1 MQKISSYLYPNRI
14 NVVADVAIESLASW
28 EHMKRWN
35 IVYQN
40 KVKIYQGVD
49 NLITL
54 DVKNSDQKRI
64 DISDMTLKM
73 SITDVNGIELTTV
86 DATLLATTGLATVNI
101 PASTVAHLDPQFLS
115 FTIYN
120 EITNEDDTV
129 TRTVMYADT
138 QFGAVGNMEL
148 VGSAIPVGEPPRYI
162 TRFIKITNDLTDPYT
177 VQYFSDAVEI
187 RKNNF
192 LNLAADDEVF
202 LDFKLLA
209 LEGSITVQ
217 YTKDDIV
224 SSSITWTDLEVFS
237 VAASTAELTKSYANP
252 IYQRDWTWLRVVY
265 TRATNNTGSIDLI
278 TIRM

>member
-1 MQKISSYLYPNRI
+1 M
-14 NVVADVAIESLASW
+14 
-28 EHMKRWN
+28 
-35 IVYQN
+35 YQN

-64 DISDMTLKM
+64 DISEMSLKM
-73 SITDVNGIELTTV
+73 SITDVNGVELTTV
-86 DATLLATTGLATVNI
+86 DATLLTTTGLATVNI
-101 PASTVAHLDPQFLS
+101 PASAVAHVDPQFLS

-120 EITNEDDTV
+120 EIANEDDTV

-148 VGSAIPVGEPPRYI
+148 VGSAIPVSEPLRFI
-162 TRFIKITNDLTDPYT
+162 TRFIKITNDRTDPYLI
-177 VQYFSDAVEI
+177 QYFSDAVEI

-192 LNLAADDEVF
+192 LNLAEDDEIF

-209 LEGSITVQ
+209 LEGSVTVQ
-217 YTKDDIV
+217 YTKDGIV
-224 SSSITWTDLEVFS
+224 SSSITWTDLETFS
-237 VAASTAELTKSYANP
+237 VAASTAELTKTYANP